1 MLQFVK
7 SSDIPSVDTNH
18 LLQCNVPSLTLNH
31 KKYCTVFGAISIN
44 FIIGGYIAVG
54 NFIPYLASYLTAS
67 EFGYNISLCTEAV
80 QHAYA
85 SNTAICTW
93 ILTALTLGMSLF
105 ASIGG
110 LLQLYVTTRTITIL
124 GGSIIVL
131 QYLYTWYNPANI
143 YVIISCSFGVLYG
156 VGCGLIWPPTT
167 ACAMRWFPN
176 NKALLTGVLMSA
188 IVFGSIC
195 YSLIETLFI
204 NPMNIN
210 NDELCGYALHPQII
224 EKIPDTFLLLAA
236 FCAVCTVC
244 SALLF
249 DKPEPEAKNVMDVSN
264 ALVSE
269 ICTLK
274 QAVGSAQFWIMFSN
288 VLCNMYVL
296 SFVYSDWKLFA
307 QNYLLIEDD
316 AFLLSLNI
324 AAAICNLCGRIVWG
338 SYYDYFKSYKLSMV
352 TITSIMCLFIM
363 SLPLCRGVSNLMTF
377 VWICVLWFCCAA
389 TYTFLPPALSD
400 TFGDKYCAVLT
411 GFIMT
416 SEIVACGLQSGVFS
430 VMQNVTDGT
439 DKWFIICFVNSMF
452 VAISCGIA
460 FLFKTPKWVKS
471 LAIMDK
477 DACV

>member
-1 MLQFVK
+1 
-7 SSDIPSVDTNH
+7 
-18 LLQCNVPSLTLNH
+18 
-31 KKYCTVFGAISIN
+31 
-44 FIIGGYIAVG
+44 
-54 NFIPYLASYLTAS
+54 
-67 EFGYNISLCTEAV
+67 
-80 QHAYA
+80 
-85 SNTAICTW
+85 
-93 ILTALTLGMSLF
+93 
-105 ASIGG
+105 
-110 LLQLYVTTRTITIL
+110 
-124 GGSIIVL
+124 
-131 QYLYTWYNPANI
+131 
-143 YVIISCSFGVLYG
+143 
-156 VGCGLIWPPTT
+156 
-167 ACAMRWFPN
+167 
-176 NKALLTGVLMSA
+176 MSA

-224 EKIPDTFLLLAA
+224 EKIPGTFLLLAA

-352 TITSIMCLFIM
+352 TITSIICLFMM

-416 SEIVACGLQSGVFS
+416 SEIVACGLQSGVF
-430 VMQNVTDGT
+430 
-439 DKWFIICFVNSMF
+439 
-452 VAISCGIA
+452 
-460 FLFKTPKWVKS
+460 
-471 LAIMDK
+471 
-477 DACV
+477 